1 MKPVT
6 INRPAEIIGGCMF
19 GMSGR
24 VIGFDS
30 REDEVMIEMD
40 LFTTVVISSDY
51 IKQERYTESVGVDD
65 LIFPVLTE
73 KKEPAPA
80 QIQMVLDGVDPV
92 TVIIDAEDNILSIE
106 YQGEVAIK
114 EKDLI
119 YTSEWVDFFKKIGI
133 PVIERRV

>member
-73 KKEPAPA
+73 KKEHAPA